1 MNPVL
6 TWSAGLHKRVVV
18 GQCAVSVVIQRSQ
31 SQGAR
36 SVGLDRC
43 TEEVWWRKIHL
54 LRPVLWRQG
63 PWREWIL
70 CVMFRDVWGWIRISA
85 LRYSFPS
92 CTKQTLTVW
101 PTKRSIVFTQWT
113 PAALCQTRFIIFV
126 LCRAVNTSNATCF
139 ITSSLPFCLPS
150 HHSITLL
157 CLELCFPS
165 ANLFLASVMYW
176 CKLINA
182 TLCGGPGIE
191 NTSIRDFRH
200 EAYAYVRE
208 IVNNVNLLAPADHDE
223 TAAEPPNKH
232 SRSEASAFKFLMG
245 NCSASDQVSTVWSL
259 CRIRPSISR
268 PWQIGSG
275 MVAT

>member
-1 MNPVL
+1 M
-6 TWSAGLHKRVVV
+6 
-18 GQCAVSVVIQRSQ
+18 
-31 SQGAR
+31 
-36 SVGLDRC
+36 
-43 TEEVWWRKIHL
+43 
-54 LRPVLWRQG
+54 
-63 PWREWIL
+63 
-70 CVMFRDVWGWIRISA
+70 
-85 LRYSFPS
+85 
-92 CTKQTLTVW
+92 
-101 PTKRSIVFTQWT
+101 FTQWT

-126 LCRAVNTSNATCF
+126 LCRAVNTSNAACF

-191 NTSIRDFRH
+191 NTSIRNFRR

-208 IVNNVNLLAPADHDE
+208 IVNNVILLAPADHDE
-223 TAAEPPNKH
+223 TEPPNKH

-245 NCSASDQVSTVWSL
+245 NCSASDQVSTEFDHYVAFDHPSADHDKSVLAWWQRNASTFPKCAQVARKNLAIPVKSVQSERQSELEPLFFFRSDVNYCFNYLIITL
-259 CRIRPSISR
+259 CSVEEPGIPVCIITLVR
-268 PWQIGSG
+268 
-275 MVAT
+275 